1 VSTPET
7 IYYRGHFFVINI
19 IVSFHW
25 EEGMGVKGDGVSPIL
40 EILADYSP
48 EGEVW
53 CIGIHEELLCPIG
66 GSEYGVRAA

>member
-48 EGEVW
+48 EGEV
-53 CIGIHEELLCPIG
+53 
-66 GSEYGVRAA
+66 